1 MAVSLDFSPQNL
13 SLLRSQ
19 EAVAPAAPQPANTT
33 NETSPNAV
41 SRGKT
46 FAERG
51 AHLRSPQDRKR
62 AEAVQS
68 AQDFES
74 MFLEM
79 MMKSMRQTA
88 LPEDASNAM
97 DIYTGLLD
105 SEYAKS
111 MSGNGGVGVQ
121 QSILEWMKA
130 LDPDLAKPTGELAQ
144 SAQKANGTVEKA
156 LRNFRMQQYQNQAM
170 LPLAAGKLDGFE

>member
-13 SLLRSQ
+13 SLLRES
-19 EAVAPAAPQPANTT
+19 EPGNTIAT
-33 NETSPNAV
+33 
-41 SRGKT
+41 RGT
-46 FAERG
+46 R
-51 AHLRSPQDRKR
+51 LSSPQERKR
-62 AEAVQS
+62 AEAFQA

-79 MMKSMRQTA
+79 MLKSMRQTA
-88 LPEDASNAM
+88 MPEDASNAT

-130 LDPDLAKPTGELAQ
+130 LDPDLAKPSGELTQ

-156 LRNFRMQQYQNQAM
+156 LRNFRLQQYQNQAM
-170 LPLAAGKLDGFE
+170 MPLAAGKMDGIE